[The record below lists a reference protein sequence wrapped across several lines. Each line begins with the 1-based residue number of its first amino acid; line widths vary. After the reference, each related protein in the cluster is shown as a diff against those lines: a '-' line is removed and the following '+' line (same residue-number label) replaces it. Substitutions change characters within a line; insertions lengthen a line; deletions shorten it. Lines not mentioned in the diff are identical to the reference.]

1 MAAYQRRIILIN
13 KPFQIRFAIYV
24 CSWLLVL
31 GLIYP
36 MLLSQ
41 IYNAFFRFLA
51 VDPNGPM
58 ISTLQESK
66 RSVMYGLIS
75 LQVFFVIMT
84 FMLSIFLSHRIAG
97 PLYKLS
103 KSFHEAAAGKL
114 SRITF
119 RKSDHFKELAADFNL
134 LVDSVADQI
143 TAAQA
148 HLDRAASATDA
159 SIMKKE
165 VEAAKAALSQF
176 HR

>member
-36 MLLSQ
+36 MLVNQLFD
-41 IYNAFFRFLA
+41 AFYRFIA
-51 VDPNGPM
+51 IDPNGPQ
-58 ISTLQESK
+58 ISLLQES
-66 RSVMYGLIS
+66 RHGVMFSLIS
-75 LQVFFVIMT
+75 LQVFFIIMT

-119 RKSDHFKELAADFNL
+119 RKSDHFKELAADFNV

-143 TAAQA
+143 TAAQT
-148 HLDRAASATDA
+148 HLDRALAADAATA
-159 SIMKKE
+159 KKE
-165 VEAAKAALSQF
+165 IEAAKAALAQF